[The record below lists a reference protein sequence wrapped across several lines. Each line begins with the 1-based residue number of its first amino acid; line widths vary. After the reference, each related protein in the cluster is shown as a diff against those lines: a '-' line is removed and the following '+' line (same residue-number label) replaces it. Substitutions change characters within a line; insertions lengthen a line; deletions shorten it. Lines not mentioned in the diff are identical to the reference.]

1 MGASLWG
8 SIPGHPPVDW
18 RTTLPGASMNI
29 HEYQAKELLRHYKVA
44 TPDGKVAQDAE
55 EARMITKEY
64 GGASVVKAQIHAGG
78 RGKGGGVKFATDP
91 DKAVELYKAIFEMQL
106 VTKQT
111 GAEGRKVRTVF
122 ISRPVDIDRELYLSL
137 LVDRGTSRITILAS
151 TEGGVEI
158 EEVAEATPEKIF
170 RVAVDPALGL
180 CAFQARQVAFALGLE
195 GDTFKQCVV
204 LLQNLYK
211 LFVEKDCS
219 MVEINPLVVTKK
231 GDVTALDAKFGFDDN
246 ALFRHPD
253 VLAFR
258 DLNEEAEEEIEASK
272 FNLNFIKLDGQIGCM
287 VNGAGLAMGTMDIIK
302 YHGGSPANFLDVGGG
317 ATEDAVK
324 NAFRIILQDKAVK
337 AVLVNI
343 FGGIMRCDVVAAGI
357 VKAAKEIGIKVPVVV
372 RMEGTNV
379 EEGKK
384 ILADS
389 GLNLVVATDL
399 KDAAVKVVAS
409 IK

>member
-1 MGASLWG
+1 
-8 SIPGHPPVDW
+8 
-18 RTTLPGASMNI
+18 MNI
-29 HEYQAKELLRHYKVA
+29 HEYQAKELLRLYKVA

-78 RGKGGGVKFATDP
+78 RGKGGGVKFANDP
-91 DKAVELYKAIFEMQL
+91 DKAADLFKAIFGMQL

-111 GAEGRKVRTVF
+111 GAEGRKVHTVF
-122 ISRPVDIDRELYLSL
+122 ISKPVDIARELYLSF
-137 LVDRGTSRITILAS
+137 LVDRGSSRVTILAS

-158 EEVAEATPEKIF
+158 EEVAEKTPEKIVK
-170 RVAVDPALGL
+170 VAVDPALGL
-180 CAFQARQVAFALGLE
+180 SGFQARQVAFALGLE
-195 GDTFKQCVV
+195 GDTFKQGVV
-204 LLQNLYK
+204 FLQNLYR
-211 LFVEKDCS
+211 LFMEKDCS
-219 MVEINPLVVTKK
+219 MVEINPLVITKT
-231 GDVTALDAKFGFDDN
+231 GEVTALDAKIGFDDN

-253 VLAFR
+253 ILAFR
-258 DLNEEAEEEIEASK
+258 DLNEEAEEEIAASK

-324 NAFRIILQDKAVK
+324 NAFRIILQDPAVK

-357 VKAAKEIGIKVPVVV
+357 VNAAKEIGIQVPVVV
-372 RMEGTNV
+372 RLEGTNV

-384 ILADS
+384 ILAES
-389 GLNLVVATDL
+389 GLNLIVAADL
-399 KDAAVKVVAS
+399 KDAAEKVVAS

>member
-1 MGASLWG
+1 
-8 SIPGHPPVDW
+8 
-18 RTTLPGASMNI
+18 MNI
-29 HEYQAKELLRHYKVA
+29 HEYQAKELLRLYRVA

-78 RGKGGGVKFATDP
+78 RGKGGGVKFANDP
-91 DKAVELYKAIFEMQL
+91 DKAAELFKAIFGMQL
-106 VTKQT
+106 ITKQT
-111 GAEGRKVRTVF
+111 GAEGRKVHTVF
-122 ISRPVDIDRELYLSL
+122 ISKPVDIARELYLSF
-137 LVDRGTSRITILAS
+137 LVDRGSSRVTILAS

-158 EEVAEATPEKIF
+158 EEVAEKTPEKIVK
-170 RVAVDPALGL
+170 VAVDPALGL
-180 CAFQARQVAFALGLE
+180 SGFQARQVAFALGLE
-195 GDTFKQCVV
+195 GDTFKQGVV
-204 LLQNLYK
+204 FLQNLYK
-211 LFVEKDCS
+211 LFMEKDCS
-219 MVEINPLVVTKK
+219 MVEINPLVITKT
-231 GDVTALDAKFGFDDN
+231 GEVTALDAKIGFDDN

-258 DLNEEAEEEIEASK
+258 DLNEEAEEEIAASK

-324 NAFRIILQDKAVK
+324 NAFRIILQDPAVK

-357 VKAAKEIGIKVPVVV
+357 VNAAKEIGIQVPVVV
-372 RMEGTNV
+372 RLEGTNV

-384 ILADS
+384 ILAES
-389 GLNLVVATDL
+389 GLNLIVAADL
-399 KDAAVKVVAS
+399 KDAAEKVVAS

>member
-1 MGASLWG
+1 
-8 SIPGHPPVDW
+8 
-18 RTTLPGASMNI
+18 MNI
-29 HEYQAKELLRHYKVA
+29 HEYQAKELLRLYKVT

-91 DKAVELYKAIFEMQL
+91 DKAAELFKSIFGMQL
-106 VTKQT
+106 ITKQT

-122 ISRPVDIDRELYLSL
+122 ISRPVDIAQELYLSF
-137 LVDRGTSRITILAS
+137 LVDRASSRVTILAS

-158 EEVAEATPEKIF
+158 EEVAEKTPEKIV

-180 CAFQARQVAFALGLE
+180 CGFQARQVAFALGLE
-195 GDTFKQCVV
+195 GDAFKKGVV
-204 LLQNLYK
+204 FLQNLYR

-219 MVEINPLVVTKK
+219 MVEINPLVITKD
-231 GDVTALDAKFGFDDN
+231 GDVTALDAKIGFDDN

-258 DLNEEAEEEIEASK
+258 DLNEEAEEEVEASK

-302 YHGGSPANFLDVGGG
+302 YHGGSPANFLDIGGG

-324 NAFRIILQDKAVK
+324 NAFRIILQDPSVK

-343 FGGIMRCDVVAAGI
+343 FGGIMRCDIVAAGI
-357 VKAAKEIGIKVPVVV
+357 VNAAKEIGIKVPVVV
-372 RMEGTNV
+372 RLEGTNV

-389 GLNLVVATDL
+389 GLNLVVAKDL
-399 KDAAVKVVAS
+399 KDAADKVVAS

>member
-1 MGASLWG
+1 
-8 SIPGHPPVDW
+8 
-18 RTTLPGASMNI
+18 MNI
-29 HEYQAKELLRHYKVA
+29 HEYQAKELLRLYKVA

-372 RMEGTNV
+372 RLEGTNV

>member
-1 MGASLWG
+1 
-8 SIPGHPPVDW
+8 
-18 RTTLPGASMNI
+18 
-29 HEYQAKELLRHYKVA
+29 
-44 TPDGKVAQDAE
+44 
-55 EARMITKEY
+55 MITKEY

-91 DKAVELYKAIFEMQL
+91 DKAAEQFKAMLGMQL

-111 GAEGRKVRTVF
+111 GAEGRKVRTIF
-122 ISRPVDIDRELYLSL
+122 ISKPVDIARELYLSF
-137 LVDRGTSRITILAS
+137 LVDRSSSRITILAS

-158 EEVAEATPEKIF
+158 EEVAEKTPEKIVK
-170 RVAVDPALGL
+170 VAVDPALGL
-180 CAFQARQVAFALGLE
+180 CAFQARELAFALGLE
-195 GDTFKQCVV
+195 GEAFKQGVV
-204 LLQNLYK
+204 FLQNLYR

-231 GDVTALDAKFGFDDN
+231 GDVTALDAKIGFDDN
-246 ALFRHPD
+246 GLFRHPD

-258 DLNEEAEEEIEASK
+258 DLNEEAEEEVEASK

-287 VNGAGLAMGTMDIIK
+287 VNGAGLAMGTMDLIK
-302 YHGGSPANFLDVGGG
+302 YHGGSPANFLDIGGG

-324 NAFRIILQDKAVK
+324 NAFRIILQDPAVK

-357 VKAAKEIGIKVPVVV
+357 VNAAKEIGIKVPVVV
-372 RMEGTNV
+372 RLEGTNV

-399 KDAAVKVVAS
+399 KDAAEKIVAS

>member
-1 MGASLWG
+1 
-8 SIPGHPPVDW
+8 
-18 RTTLPGASMNI
+18 MNI
-29 HEYQAKELLRHYKVA
+29 HEYQAKELLRQYKVA

-55 EARMITKEY
+55 EARMITKEF

-91 DKAVELYKAIFEMQL
+91 DKAVELFKAMLGMQL

-122 ISRPVDIDRELYLSL
+122 ISKPIDIARELYLSF
-137 LVDRGTSRITILAS
+137 LVDRASSRVTILAS

-158 EEVAEATPEKIF
+158 EEVAEKTPEKIVK
-170 RVAVDPALGL
+170 VAVDPALGL
-180 CAFQARQVAFALGLE
+180 CGFQARQVAFALGLE
-195 GDTFKQCVV
+195 GDAFKKGVV
-204 LLQNLYK
+204 FLQNLYK

-219 MVEINPLVVTKK
+219 MVEINPLVVTKD
-231 GDVTALDAKFGFDDN
+231 GDVTALDAKIGFDDN

-258 DLNEEAEEEIEASK
+258 DLNEEAEEEVEASK

-324 NAFRIILQDKAVK
+324 NAFRIILQDPAVK

-357 VKAAKEIGIKVPVVV
+357 VNAAKEIGIKVPVVV
-372 RMEGTNV
+372 RLEGTNV

-389 GLNLVVATDL
+389 GLNLIVAKDL
-399 KDAAVKVVAS
+399 KDAAEKVVAS
-409 IK
+409 IS

>member
-1 MGASLWG
+1 
-8 SIPGHPPVDW
+8 
-18 RTTLPGASMNI
+18 MNI
-29 HEYQAKELLRHYKVA
+29 HEYQAKELLRLYKVA

-78 RGKGGGVKFATDP
+78 RGKGGGVKFANDP
-91 DKAVELYKAIFEMQL
+91 DKAADLFKAIFGMQL
-106 VTKQT
+106 ITKQT
-111 GAEGRKVRTVF
+111 GAEGRKVHTVF
-122 ISRPVDIDRELYLSL
+122 ISKPVDIARELYLSF
-137 LVDRGTSRITILAS
+137 LVDRGSSRVTILAS

-158 EEVAEATPEKIF
+158 EEVAEKTPEKIVK
-170 RVAVDPALGL
+170 VAVDPALGL
-180 CAFQARQVAFALGLE
+180 CGFQARQVAFALGLE
-195 GDTFKQCVV
+195 GDTFKQAVV
-204 LLQNLYK
+204 FLQNLYR
-211 LFVEKDCS
+211 LFMEKDCS
-219 MVEINPLVVTKK
+219 MVEINPLVITKT
-231 GDVTALDAKFGFDDN
+231 GEVTALDAKIGFDDN

-258 DLNEEAEEEIEASK
+258 DLNEEAEEEIAASK

-324 NAFRIILQDKAVK
+324 NAFRIILQDPGVK

-357 VKAAKEIGIKVPVVV
+357 VNASKEIGIKVPVVV
-372 RMEGTNV
+372 RLEGTNV

-389 GLNLVVATDL
+389 GLNLIVAADL
-399 KDAAVKVVAS
+399 KDAAEKVVAS

>member
-1 MGASLWG
+1 
-8 SIPGHPPVDW
+8 
-18 RTTLPGASMNI
+18 MNI
-29 HEYQAKELLRHYKVA
+29 HEYQAKELLRQYKVT
-44 TPDGKVAQDAE
+44 TPDGKVAHDAE
-55 EARMITKEY
+55 AARMITKGF

-91 DKAVELYKAIFEMQL
+91 DKAAELFKAISGMQL
-106 VTKQT
+106 ITKQT
-111 GAEGRKVRTVF
+111 GPEGRKVRTVF
-122 ISRPVDIDRELYLSL
+122 ISEPIDIARELYLSF
-137 LVDRGTSRITILAS
+137 LVDRTSSRVTILAS

-158 EEVAEATPEKIF
+158 EEVAEKTPEKIV

-180 CAFQARQVAFALGLE
+180 CGFQAREVAFALGLE
-195 GDTFKQCVV
+195 GDAFKKGVV
-204 LLQNLYK
+204 FLQNLYR
-211 LFVEKDCS
+211 LFIEKDCS
-219 MVEINPLVVTKK
+219 MVEINPLVVTKG
-231 GDVTALDAKFGFDDN
+231 GDVTALDAKIGFDDN
-246 ALFRHPD
+246 GLFRHAD
-253 VLAFR
+253 VLAYR

-324 NAFRIILQDKAVK
+324 NAFRIILQDPSVK

-372 RMEGTNV
+372 RLEGTNV
-379 EEGKK
+379 VEGKQ
-384 ILADS
+384 ILAES
-389 GLNLVVATDL
+389 GLNLIVAADL
-399 KDAAVKVVAS
+399 KDAAEKVVAS